1 MESMEDRY
9 PASRCGTGRS
19 MDNAMAGRATFNR
32 AHNDLANC
40 SPLERSFP
48 FALEAQSLQVS
59 SMIVE
64 SVHRALDTLATALCG
79 IGYTTMLVSSIRS
92 KFNLRRTTSASQV
105 SRSVLVGLRWDR
117 LRFRERRYAKLP
129 CCRLGSWRSR
139 TVSPQCPNYRRRKI
153 PGRKGRMSRGFS
165 SE

>member
-40 SPLERSFP
+40 SPLQRSFP
-48 FALEAQSLQVS
+48 FTLEAQSLQVS

-79 IGYTTMLVSSIRS
+79 LDTRRCSFRPSGPSSTYAEQLLLARSREAYSLACVGTVSGFANAVMQNFRVADSGVGDRERCRR
-92 KFNLRRTTSASQV
+92 NARTTIV
-105 SRSVLVGLRWDR
+105 VRSL
-117 LRFRERRYAKLP
+117 E
-129 CCRLGSWRSR
+129 
-139 TVSPQCPNYRRRKI
+139 
-153 PGRKGRMSRGFS
+153 RKGRMSRGFS